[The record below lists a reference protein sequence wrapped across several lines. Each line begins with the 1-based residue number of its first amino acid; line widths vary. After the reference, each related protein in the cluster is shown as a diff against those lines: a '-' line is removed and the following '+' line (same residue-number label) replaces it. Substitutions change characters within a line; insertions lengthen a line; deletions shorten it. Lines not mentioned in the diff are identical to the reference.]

1 MKDEFEFFD
10 HMGTG
15 NGIETIGDQMRRK
28 KMIEEQDK
36 REIERYQQA
45 KKHEKITT
53 RISLIV
59 LLIAIISL
67 LVSIVK

>member
-36 REIERYQQA
+36 REVER
-45 KKHEKITT
+45 EK
-53 RISLIV
+53 RN
-59 LLIAIISL
+59 
-67 LVSIVK
+67 